1 MFAANTDIKEVT
13 SWDGVPRDMWV
24 WDNDDMS
31 DKKVMTVV
39 FMDPDTD
46 KGFGRVLAVVEQ
58 DNDNAYKSEWFQ
70 HCGELNTVAEE
81 DDKEDVKEVTA
92 WDNRPRYMWVWDN
105 ANRSD
110 MEKAF
115 VFFRMPEYV
124 NAVFPVYARTED
136 GTGYDRFKHCAD
148 ILQKPDKLAHRL
160 TYREL
165 ALWLSE
171 KPDRE
176 WKYNDSTTVRGFFS
190 YEEGEEDK
198 PVPYTIYVREGDSNW
213 RMPVKE

>member
-1 MFAANTDIKEVT
+1 MLAANTDIKEVT
-13 SWDGVPRDMWV
+13 SWDGRPRDMWV
-24 WDNDDMS
+24 WNDNDMS
-31 DKKVMTVV
+31 DMRVAHVV
-39 FMDPDTD
+39 FMYRS
-46 KGFGRVLAVVEQ
+46 G
-58 DNDNAYKSEWFQ
+58 DNGYASVCTVRPHVDADAYRSEWFR
-70 HCGELNTVAEE
+70 HCGELNTVKEE
-81 DDKEDVKEVTA
+81 DDKEGVKEVTA
-92 WDNRPRYMWVWDN
+92 WDNMPRYMWVWDN

-148 ILQKPDKLAHRL
+148 IRQEPDKLAHRL

-213 RMPVKE
+213 RMPIKE